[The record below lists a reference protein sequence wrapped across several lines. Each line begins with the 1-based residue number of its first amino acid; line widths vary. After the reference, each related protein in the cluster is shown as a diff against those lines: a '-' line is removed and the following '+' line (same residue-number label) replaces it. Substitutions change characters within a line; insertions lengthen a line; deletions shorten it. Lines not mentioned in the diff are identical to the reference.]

1 MKEKTVKIISLIY
14 LVAGVAYFGF
24 FGDGY
29 SVLNFIFAFLIVF
42 VNFVYLEKLTAKVIG
57 KDRNGAILIIMINL
71 IRYPLIGLLLFAII
85 NWNNFE
91 KIPFMAG
98 LSAVVAGLLI
108 IPFVGG
114 KKQDES

>member
-1 MKEKTVKIISLIY
+1 MKEKTIKIISLIY
-14 LVAGVAYFGF
+14 FAIGTAYFAF
-24 FGDGY
+24 FGGAY

-42 VNFVYLEKLTAKVIG
+42 INFIYLEKLTAKVIK
-57 KDRNGAILIIMINL
+57 KDKNGAMPIIMINL
-71 IRYPLIGLLLFAII
+71 IRYPLIGLVLFAII

-91 KIPFMAG
+91 KIPFIAG